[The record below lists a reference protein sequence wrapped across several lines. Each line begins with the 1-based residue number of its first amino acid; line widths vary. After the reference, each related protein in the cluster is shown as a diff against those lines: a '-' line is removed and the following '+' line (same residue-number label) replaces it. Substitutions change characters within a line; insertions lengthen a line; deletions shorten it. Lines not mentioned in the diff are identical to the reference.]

1 MMFFPPFYPTYY
13 RNMNYR
19 NPNYSNG
26 DFENTNYKNNFNE
39 NINYQRNNE
48 SSFKESTTTLNN
60 KENHSKYNN
69 NFNKKDMHDNCNNTD
84 TEYFEIFGLKLYF
97 DDILLI
103 CMIFFLYNEG
113 VQDQMLFI
121 SLILLLLS

>member
-1 MMFFPPFYPTYY
+1 MISFPPFYPPYY
-13 RNMNYR
+13 KGYYNNANNVKQ
-19 NPNYSNG
+19 NPLLPNKG
-26 DFENTNYKNNFNE
+26 TV
-39 NINYQRNNE
+39 
-48 SSFKESTTTLNN
+48 SSNN
-60 KENHSKYNN
+60 KDLNFGKKQENSSD
-69 NFNKKDMHDNCNNTD
+69 NKNCDDVCN
-84 TEYFEIFGLKLYF
+84 EYFEIFGLKLYF

>member
-1 MMFFPPFYPTYY
+1 MISFPPFYPPYY
-13 RNMNYR
+13 KGYYNNANNVKQ
-19 NPNYSNG
+19 NPLLPNKG
-26 DFENTNYKNNFNE
+26 TV
-39 NINYQRNNE
+39 
-48 SSFKESTTTLNN
+48 SSNN
-60 KENHSKYNN
+60 KDLNFDKKQENSSENYTSEKDSD
-69 NFNKKDMHDNCNNTD
+69 NKNCDDVCN
-84 TEYFEIFGLKLYF
+84 EYFEIFGLKLYF